1 MRNMLLAALAAVVVL
16 SLEVGAQDAGS
27 IISTASK
34 AMGTD
39 TLQSVRYTGTG
50 TNNSTGQAYSPGGPW
65 PRFTVTKY
73 VGLVNY
79 TLPVMRQEVVR
90 IDNISPARGGGAGG
104 YNPATFQGGIRP
116 VPGDIIQNTNTDGRT
131 GIGAVNIWLTPHGF
145 LKGAAANA
153 STARVAK
160 SGGRDVVS
168 FTGFG
173 KYTITGTLNNQNLVE
188 RVETRI
194 DVSFTGDTLVEGLYS
209 NYKDFGGVK
218 FPTRIEMRQAGHP
231 VLELNVAGVEPNSPV
246 ALQVAAPPARGGGP
260 LGAGQTAAGGEAA
273 GPQAKP
279 EQIGRG
285 VWFLNSG
292 APQTVVVEFRDH
304 LVLVEAPGNDE
315 RSMATLAEVKR
326 LFPSKPVRYV
336 VNTHS
341 HADHSGGIRAM
352 VAEGIPIITH
362 EAHKRYYEQQIFRNP
377 HTLNPDRLQRMP
389 RAAVIETVKDKRV
402 LTDGDLTLEL
412 YHMRDHQ
419 HSEGLLM
426 AYLPASKL
434 LIQAD
439 AFAPRPGAP
448 PLPAPS
454 PYTINLV
461 DNVDRLK
468 LDVERVVHVH
478 GGMDP
483 MTAVRQAAGRAAAG
497 R

>member
-1 MRNMLLAALAAVVVL
+1 M
-16 SLEVGAQDAGS
+16 
-27 IISTASK
+27 
-34 AMGTD
+34 
-39 TLQSVRYTGTG
+39 
-50 TNNSTGQAYSPGGPW
+50 NS
-65 PRFTVTKY
+65 
-73 VGLVNY
+73 
-79 TLPVMRQEVVR
+79 
-90 IDNISPARGGGAGG
+90 
-104 YNPATFQGGIRP
+104 
-116 VPGDIIQNTNTDGRT
+116 
-131 GIGAVNIWLTPHGF
+131 
-145 LKGAAANA
+145 
-153 STARVAK
+153 
-160 SGGRDVVS
+160 
-168 FTGFG
+168 
-173 KYTITGTLNNQNLVE
+173 QNLVE

-194 DVSFTGDTLVEGLYS
+194 DVGFTGDTLVEGIYS

-218 FPTRIEMRQAGHP
+218 FPASIVMRQAGHP
-231 VLELNVAGVEPNSPV
+231 VLELTVAEVEPNSAV
-246 ALQVAAPPARGGGP
+246 AQQVAAPPGRGGGP
-260 LGAGQTAAGGEAA
+260 GPAGGGEAA
-273 GPQAKP
+273 GPQIKP
-279 EQIGRG
+279 EQVAPG

-304 LVLVEAPGNDE
+304 VVLIEAPGSDE
-315 RSMATLAEVKR
+315 RSMATLGEVKR
-326 LFPSKPVRYV
+326 LLPNKPVRYV

-389 RAAVIETVKDKRV
+389 RAAVIEAVGDKRV
-402 LTDGDLTLEL
+402 LTDGTMTLEL
-412 YHMRDHQ
+412 YHMRDHP

-461 DNVDRLK
+461 DNIDRLK

-483 MTAVRQAAGRAAAG
+483 IAVVRQAGKR
-497 R
+497 